1 MTSRAKTVAMATPDL
16 HRRSLLLG
24 AGLTTGLIALGAFDA
39 AQAQSNLS
47 ADDRAV
53 VQQAQ
58 GYLQALTSAQGTFT
72 ETGPSGQTR
81 QGRFYLQRP
90 GKMRFEYT
98 DPAGLLV
105 VSDSYNVK
113 RYDPRLNTFQQV
125 PLGRTPLS
133 TFLARNVRLDQGV
146 RIERVT
152 RMASGAFAIT
162 ARDAG
167 RPNDGQVVLAFAGNP
182 VRLHEW
188 TITDPQGARTRT
200 QLTSLQPAS
209 NLSARLFHL
218 SDPTRRPGRN

>member
-1 MTSRAKTVAMATPDL
+1 MTSRAKTLAMATPDL
-16 HRRSLLLG
+16 HRRNLLLG

-47 ADDRAV
+47 ADDQAV

-105 VSDSYNVK
+105 VSDGYNVK
-113 RYDPRLNTFQQV
+113 RYDPRLN
-125 PLGRTPLS
+125 LS
-133 TFLARNVRLDQGV
+133 L
-146 RIERVT
+146 IH
-152 RMASGAFAIT
+152 I
-162 ARDAG
+162 
-167 RPNDGQVVLAFAGNP
+167 
-182 VRLHEW
+182 
-188 TITDPQGARTRT
+188 
-200 QLTSLQPAS
+200 
-209 NLSARLFHL
+209 
-218 SDPTRRPGRN
+218 